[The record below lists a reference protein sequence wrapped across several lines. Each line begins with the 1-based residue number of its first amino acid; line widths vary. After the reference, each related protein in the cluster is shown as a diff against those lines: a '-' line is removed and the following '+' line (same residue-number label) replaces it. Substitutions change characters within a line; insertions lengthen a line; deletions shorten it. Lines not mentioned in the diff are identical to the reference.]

1 MSKIPR
7 KVVALQSKKK
17 NKQIK
22 KNATKD
28 KSTGNKCN
36 GAVEERLQTQ
46 DDSMPKS
53 EQEPTYC
60 EYSRDE
66 EVLEEEEI
74 LGSDDDEQEDPRDYC
89 IGGYHPVKIGQVYN
103 SRYHVVRKLGWGHF
117 STVWLCWDLCSKRF
131 VAMKV
136 VKSAPHYTETAL
148 DEIKLLS
155 CVRESAPDD
164 PFRKKTVQ
172 LLDDFRVSGVNGNH
186 VCMIFEVLGHNLL
199 KLIIRSQYRGIPL
212 ENVRSIIKQT
222 LQGLH
227 YLHTKC
233 HIIHTDIKPEN
244 ILVCISDSQIRRMAA
259 EALDA
264 QRRGVQLSGSAVSTA
279 PKEKQDNTKMTKSR
293 KRRLK
298 KQQRKQQALLEQ
310 ELDELEELESQEHER
325 RLLDMGLIPADSE
338 QNHEEPEQV
347 DEKPKRDSEISP
359 EQSYSNEVN
368 TTPPTTD
375 SYNISPSKDCHPT
388 TNNTGSP
395 NASTMPQCKS
405 DTEESKDHTK
415 HEQNKGPTD
424 LSEESDQFVQK
435 DNESGSGLAV
445 RRRVK
450 KLPDHSGAADDKA
463 DIPLASVTEPQKT
476 SNTGDRRSVIIQP
489 DGLLAA
495 AAASV
500 MSSTSHSPPESSAND
515 GRAQVKSNFTNSRSN
530 GTEGNEKKLNSE
542 SKSTLTANSTGEGS
556 SKRLSLVAPSNN
568 NSASGQSASN
578 KRRSLLF
585 ETVIHEPDASKEP
598 CDIEVKI
605 ADLGNA
611 CWTYRHFTEDI
622 QTRQYRALEVLI
634 GSEYGPPADIWS
646 TACMAFELATGDY
659 LFEPHSGEDYTR
671 DEDHLAHIIELLGPI
686 PRNIALSGKYSREYF
701 DKRACLRHIH
711 RLKPWNLF
719 NVLTEKYDWPPSEA
733 ALFTSFLEPMLAY
746 DPNKRASAWDC
757 LQHSWI
763 TGQPYSPSV
772 EEGLPNHIPF
782 GVNMPDPL
790 MGDVLSN
797 PSTYYHPHIN
807 QPNVVDPANTAGLCY
822 SQHPHLNKQ
831 YPTVHCVAPQSRNSR
846 SVNYIPPELSF
857 SGNVNPSEYHLSYG
871 SEMVV
876 GGENMPNRSMC
887 VPDSHFQPWSSKL
900 MGSKRLDV
908 VGNVDGTIKL
918 DPVHVGNFI
927 HSLPDLS
934 PAPSDDDYDE
944 EDDDDD
950 DEDDDDETKEGEEDE
965 DESADDEDPRMHSLH
980 HHHRQHHHH
989 SHYYGHPSNTSSVYQ
1004 FLDPPHIMPIETS
1017 DHSHY
1022 TDPLAM
1028 AVAAGLPPSKAAIL
1042 AYAAQALGPDTVWA
1056 GLAAAKKRQ
1065 QQQQQQEQPMSNT
1078 EETTSNSLTNNDH
1091 VILTT
1096 STGKAD
1102 DVGTPC
1108 NTDSLQQQNK
1118 EIDNESHNSGLDVE
1132 DVSNYFSTS
1141 LEVRSATSSTTEDI
1155 SNTPD
1160 YVNNISDIRNFDSEL
1175 QRTVSETITHQYT
1188 EPTETLTEA

>member
-918 DPVHVGNFI
+918 D
-927 HSLPDLS
+927 
-934 PAPSDDDYDE
+934 
-944 EDDDDD
+944 
-950 DEDDDDETKEGEEDE
+950 
-965 DESADDEDPRMHSLH
+965 
-980 HHHRQHHHH
+980 
-989 SHYYGHPSNTSSVYQ
+989 
-1004 FLDPPHIMPIETS
+1004 FLNPPHIMPIETS

-1056 GLAAAKKRQ
+1056 
-1065 QQQQQQEQPMSNT
+1065 

>member
-28 KSTGNKCN
+28 KSIGNKCN
-36 GAVEERLQTQ
+36 GSVEDHPQPQ
-46 DDSMPKS
+46 SQNDPMPKT

-66 EVLEEEEI
+66 ILEEEEI

-103 SRYHVVRKLGWGHF
+103 ARYHVVRKLGWGHF

-136 VKSAPHYTETAL
+136 VKSAPHYTDTAL

-164 PFRKKTVQ
+164 PFQNKTVQ

-279 PKEKQDNTKMTKSR
+279 PKEKLDKTKMTKSR

-325 RLLDMGLIPADSE
+325 RLMDMGLVPADNE
-338 QNHEEPEQV
+338 EGYEEPKQAEA
-347 DEKPKRDSEISP
+347 SP
-359 EQSYSNEVN
+359 EQSYSNETN
-368 TTPPTTD
+368 TTPPTAD
-375 SYNISPSKDCHPT
+375 SRDVSSSRDCQN
-388 TNNTGSP
+388 TNNTVGAVFMDTARAVVSVLGYAASIPFKVCSSILEDKTVPTNNPPKISSVQNDEQSLSWLGNDVPGFINYEDLRIKVPSPLQPGKKRTASISVDFTSSESSTISHANVRSPPPHRSFFHLAFSPLADRLVRKLSWPFISRSP
-395 NASTMPQCKS
+395 NASTKPQCKS
-405 DTEESKDHTK
+405 ETERSKGHTK
-415 HEQNKGPTD
+415 HEQHKEPTD

-435 DNESGSGLAV
+435 DNESGNGPAV

-463 DIPLASVTEPQKT
+463 DAPLASVTEPKKAST
-476 SNTGDRRSVIIQP
+476 TTGDRRSVIIQP

-500 MSSTSHSPPESSAND
+500 MSSASHSPPESTTKND
-515 GRAQVKSNFTNSRSN
+515 RTQAKSSFTNSKSN
-530 GTEGNEKKLNSE
+530 RIEGNENKSNPE
-542 SKSTLTANSTGEGS
+542 SKSSVTTNTTGGGN
-556 SKRLSLVAPSNN
+556 SKRLSLVATSNN
-568 NSASGQSASN
+568 NSVSGQSTSH

-634 GSEYGPPADIWS
+634 GSGYGPPADIWS

-701 DKRACLRHIH
+701 DKRASLRHIR

-719 NVLTEKYDWPPSEA
+719 NVLTEKYDWPPNEA

-763 TGQPYSPSV
+763 TGQPYSPSI
-772 EEGLPNHIPF
+772 EGGLPNHIPF
-782 GVNMPDPL
+782 G
-790 MGDVLSN
+790 
-797 PSTYYHPHIN
+797 
-807 QPNVVDPANTAGLCY
+807 
-822 SQHPHLNKQ
+822 
-831 YPTVHCVAPQSRNSR
+831 
-846 SVNYIPPELSF
+846 
-857 SGNVNPSEYHLSYG
+857 
-871 SEMVV
+871 
-876 GGENMPNRSMC
+876 
-887 VPDSHFQPWSSKL
+887 
-900 MGSKRLDV
+900 
-908 VGNVDGTIKL
+908 
-918 DPVHVGNFI
+918 PVHVGNFI

-950 DEDDDDETKEGEEDE
+950 DDDETKEGEEDE
-965 DESADDEDPRMHSLH
+965 DESGDDEDPRMHPLH
-980 HHHRQHHHH
+980 L
-989 SHYYGHPSNTSSVYQ
+989 SHYYGHPPNASSVYQ
-1004 FLDPPHIMPIETS
+1004 FLDPPQMPLDS
-1017 DHSHY
+1017 PDHSHY
-1022 TDPLAM
+1022 ADPLAM

-1042 AYAAQALGPDTVWA
+1042 AYAAEALGPDTVWA

-1065 QQQQQQEQPMSNT
+1065 EQQAQSINKK
-1078 EETTSNSLTNNDH
+1078 EEESLSSLTNNDH
-1091 VILTT
+1091 ITSPT
-1096 STGKAD
+1096 STIMSDG
-1102 DVGTPC
+1102 GTSC
-1108 NTDSLQQQNK
+1108 NTNSPQQQKK
-1118 EIDNESHNSGLDVE
+1118 EIDDESQNCRLDVE
-1132 DVSNYFSTS
+1132 DVSTYFSTS

-1160 YVNNISDIRNFDSEL
+1160 YVNNVSDIRNFDSEL
-1175 QRTVSETITHQYT
+1175 QHSVNENITHQCT

>member
-7 KVVALQSKKK
+7 KVVSLQSKKK
-17 NKQIK
+17 GKQNK
-22 KNATKD
+22 KNVTKE
-28 KSTGNKCN
+28 KNTGNKCN
-36 GAVEERLQTQ
+36 GALDDRLQPHSPHQ
-46 DDSMPKS
+46 PVPKS
-53 EQEPTYC
+53 EQDPGYC
-60 EYSRDE
+60 DYSRDE
-66 EVLEEEEI
+66 EVLEDEEI

-89 IGGYHPVKIGQVYN
+89 KGGYHPVKIGQVYN

-136 VKSAPHYTETAL
+136 VKSALHYTETAL

-155 CVRESAPDD
+155 CVRESAPED
-164 PFRKKTVQ
+164 PFRNKTVQ

-293 KRRLK
+293 KRRLR

-325 RLLDMGLIPADSE
+325 RLMDMGLLPGGDKRDC
-338 QNHEEPEQV
+338 EEPNVAGEKDPKASTEQLHS
-347 DEKPKRDSEISP
+347 SETNI
-359 EQSYSNEVN
+359 ND
-368 TTPPTTD
+368 PTTD
-375 SYNISPSKDCHPT
+375 AYDVTPNEDHHTTPS
-388 TNNTGSP
+388 NTRSP
-395 NASTMPQCKS
+395 NAFTKTACQSNKEPNDHDKHRS
-405 DTEESKDHTK
+405 DAADA
-415 HEQNKGPTD
+415 
-424 LSEESDQFVQK
+424 SEESDQFVKK
-435 DNESGSGLAV
+435 DDDSGLAV

-463 DIPLASVTEPQKT
+463 DTPLASVTEPQKT
-476 SNTGDRRSVIIQP
+476 SSATGDRSSTIVQP

-500 MSSTSHSPPESSAND
+500 MSGTSQTVPTDASNDTPE
-515 GRAQVKSNFTNSRSN
+515 VKP
-530 GTEGNEKKLNSE
+530 
-542 SKSTLTANSTGEGS
+542 NSTGSKSNEAEVNDKKPNNESKLTPAANTAGGK
-556 SKRLSLVAPSNN
+556 SKRLSLVVPPSN
-568 NSASGQSASN
+568 SISGQSASD

-634 GSEYGPPADIWS
+634 GSGYGPPADIWS

-701 DKRACLRHIH
+701 DKRACLRHIR
-711 RLKPWNLF
+711 RLKPWSLF

-746 DPNKRASAWDC
+746 DPNKRATAWDC
-757 LQHSWI
+757 LQHVWI
-763 TGQPYSPSV
+763 TGQPYSPSA
-772 EEGLPNHIPF
+772 EEDLPNHIPF
-782 GVNMPDPL
+782 GVSLPDPL
-790 MGDVLSN
+790 IGDVLSN
-797 PSTYYHPHIN
+797 PSTYYHPHVN
-807 QPNVVDPANTAGLCY
+807 QQGILDATNATALCY
-822 SQHPHLNKQ
+822 NQHPHLDQ
-831 YPTVHCVAPQSRNSR
+831 QFPPVHCIAPQSRNSR
-846 SVNYIPPELSF
+846 SVNYMPPELSF
-857 SGNVNPSEYHLSYG
+857 SRNVNPSEYHLPYG
-871 SEMVV
+871 PEIVEGS
-876 GGENMPNRSMC
+876 GLSNRSMC
-887 VPDSHFQPWSSKL
+887 VPNSHYQPWSSK
-900 MGSKRLDV
+900 MVSSKRPDV
-908 VGNVDGTIKL
+908 GDVDSTIDL
-918 DPVHVGNFI
+918 ENPIHVGNFI

-944 EDDDDD
+944 DD
-950 DEDDDDETKEGEEDE
+950 DEDDDDETKGDDEDE
-965 DESADDEDPRMHSLH
+965 DESDEEDPRMHSLH
-980 HHHRQHHHH
+980 HHA
-989 SHYYGHPSNTSSVYQ
+989 HYYGHPSNAPSAYQ
-1004 FLDPPHIMPIETS
+1004 FLDPPQIPLESPPHP
-1017 DHSHY
+1017 HY
-1022 TDPLAM
+1022 NDPLAM
-1028 AVAAGLPPSKAAIL
+1028 AVAAGLPPNKAAIL

-1065 QQQQQQEQPMSNT
+1065 EQQMRTAERKNSDSLPNDDGLLSSTSTMATAQSNT
-1078 EETTSNSLTNNDH
+1078 NSPHPCEPEADGESRHGRGLEDLTACHSASGSASEDKCHAPDH
-1091 VILTT
+1091 VDASDT
-1096 STGKAD
+1096 
-1102 DVGTPC
+1102 
-1108 NTDSLQQQNK
+1108 
-1118 EIDNESHNSGLDVE
+1118 
-1132 DVSNYFSTS
+1132 
-1141 LEVRSATSSTTEDI
+1141 RSFE
-1155 SNTPD
+1155 
-1160 YVNNISDIRNFDSEL
+1160 SEL
-1175 QRTVSETITHQYT
+1175 HTVNENTTHQYI
-1188 EPTETLTEA
+1188 EPTETFTEA

>member
-22 KNATKD
+22 KNAPKD
-28 KSTGNKCN
+28 KSIGNKCN
-36 GAVEERLQTQ
+36 GAVEDRLQPQ
-46 DDSMPKS
+46 DDATPKN

-279 PKEKQDNTKMTKSR
+279 PKEKQDNMKMTKSR

-325 RLLDMGLIPADSE
+325 RLLDMGLIPADNE
-338 QNHEEPEQV
+338 HNHEKPEQV
-347 DEKPKRDSEISP
+347 DEKPKRDSEVSP
-359 EQSYSNEVN
+359 EQSYSNEAN
-368 TTPPTTD
+368 TTPPTAD
-375 SYNISPSKDCHPT
+375 SYNASPSKDCHPT

-395 NASTMPQCKS
+395 DVSTKPQCKN

-415 HEQNKGPTD
+415 HKQNKGPTD
-424 LSEESDQFVQK
+424 LSEESDQFIRE

-463 DIPLASVTEPQKT
+463 DTPLAPVTEPQKT
-476 SNTGDRRSVIIQP
+476 STTGDRRSVIIQP

-500 MSSTSHSPPESSAND
+500 MSSTSHSPPESSAKD
-515 GRAQVKSNFTNSRSN
+515 DQGQVKSNFTNSRSN
-530 GTEGNEKKLNSE
+530 GTEGNERKLNSE
-542 SKSTLTANSTGEGS
+542 SKSTLTVNNTGEGS
-556 SKRLSLVAPSNN
+556 SKRLSLVTPSNN
-568 NSASGQSASN
+568 NAVSGQSASN

-782 GVNMPDPL
+782 GVNIPDPL

-797 PSTYYHPHIN
+797 PSTYYHPHVN
-807 QPNVVDPANTAGLCY
+807 QPNIVDPANAAGLCY
-822 SQHPHLNKQ
+822 NQHPHLKKQ

-871 SEMVV
+871 SEMVM
-876 GGENMPNRSMC
+876 GGESMPNRSMC

-908 VGNVDGTIKL
+908 VSNVDGTINL

-950 DEDDDDETKEGEEDE
+950 EDDDDETKEGEEDE
-965 DESADDEDPRMHSLH
+965 DESGDDEDPRMHSLH
-980 HHHRQHHHH
+980 HHHRQHHH

-1004 FLDPPHIMPIETS
+1004 FLDPPHIMPVESS

-1022 TDPLAM
+1022 ADPLAM

-1065 QQQQQQEQPMSNT
+1065 QQQQVQPMNNT
-1078 EETTSNSLTNNDH
+1078 EETTSDSLTNNDH

-1096 STGKAD
+1096 STIKID
-1102 DVGTPC
+1102 DDGTPC
-1108 NTDSLQQQNK
+1108 NTDSLQQQKK
-1118 EIDNESHNSGLDVE
+1118 EIDNELHNSGLDVE

-1175 QRTVSETITHQYT
+1175 QRTVSENITHQYT

>member
-7 KVVALQSKKK
+7 KVVALQNKKK
-17 NKQIK
+17 SKQTA
-22 KNATKD
+22 KNVTKD
-28 KSTGNKCN
+28 KPSGNKCI
-36 GAVEERLQTQ
+36 R
-46 DDSMPKS
+46 
-53 EQEPTYC
+53 
-60 EYSRDE
+60 
-66 EVLEEEEI
+66 EEEI

-89 IGGYHPVKIGQVYN
+89 KGGYHPVKIGQVYN

-136 VKSAPHYTETAL
+136 VKSALHYTETAL

-164 PFRKKTVQ
+164 PFRNKTVQ

-293 KRRLK
+293 KRRLR

-325 RLLDMGLIPADSE
+325 RMMDMGLIPAENE
-338 QNHEEPEQV
+338 QNHEESELI
-347 DEKPKRDSEISP
+347 DEKTKNNYKASP
-359 EQSYSNEVN
+359 EKSCLNDIN
-368 TTPPTTD
+368 ATTPTTD
-375 SYNISPSKDCHPT
+375 SCNISPSEDYQSSA
-388 TNNTGSP
+388 NNTGSP
-395 NASTMPQCKS
+395 NASSAKVACKNVDS
-405 DTEESKDHTK
+405 EDLNEHPKRGPK
-415 HEQNKGPTD
+415 KGTTD

-435 DNESGSGLAV
+435 DNESGNGLAV

-463 DIPLASVTEPQKT
+463 DTPVASVTEPKKT
-476 SNTGDRRSVIIQP
+476 STTTGDRRSVIVQP

-500 MSSTSHSPPESSAND
+500 MSDTNECTSKSLTNNNSTK
-515 GRAQVKSNFTNSRSN
+515 VKSNFTSSKSN
-530 GTEGNEKKLNSE
+530 GTEGNQKKLNSE
-542 SKSTLTANSTGEGS
+542 SKSTSATNTTSCEGVN
-556 SKRLSLVAPSNN
+556 SKRLSLAAPPN
-568 NSASGQSASN
+568 NSVSSQSVSN

-585 ETVIHEPDASKEP
+585 DTVIHEPDASKEP

-634 GSEYGPPADIWS
+634 GSGYGPPADIWS

-701 DKRACLRHIH
+701 DKRACLRHIR

-719 NVLTEKYDWPPSEA
+719 NVLTEKYDWPPNEA

-746 DPNKRASAWDC
+746 DPNRRASAWDC

-763 TGQPYSPSV
+763 TGQPYTPSV

-782 GVNMPDPL
+782 GVNTPDPV

-797 PSTYYHPHIN
+797 PSTYCYSHRS
-807 QPNVVDPANTAGLCY
+807 QPASMIDPTNTAGLCY

-846 SVNYIPPELSF
+846 SVNCIPPELSF
-857 SGNVNPSEYHLSYG
+857 SGNVNPSDYHLTYG
-871 SEMVV
+871 SEVV
-876 GGENMPNRSMC
+876 DLAGGAGMPNHNVC
-887 VPDSHFQPWSSKL
+887 LPDSYYQPWSSKSI
-900 MGSKRLDV
+900 GSKRPDV
-908 VGNVDGTIKL
+908 GVVDGTI
-918 DPVHVGNFI
+918 
-927 HSLPDLS
+927 
-934 PAPSDDDYDE
+934 
-944 EDDDDD
+944 
-950 DEDDDDETKEGEEDE
+950 
-965 DESADDEDPRMHSLH
+965 
-980 HHHRQHHHH
+980 
-989 SHYYGHPSNTSSVYQ
+989 
-1004 FLDPPHIMPIETS
+1004 
-1017 DHSHY
+1017 
-1022 TDPLAM
+1022 
-1028 AVAAGLPPSKAAIL
+1028 
-1042 AYAAQALGPDTVWA
+1042 
-1056 GLAAAKKRQ
+1056 
-1065 QQQQQQEQPMSNT
+1065 
-1078 EETTSNSLTNNDH
+1078 
-1091 VILTT
+1091 
-1096 STGKAD
+1096 
-1102 DVGTPC
+1102 
-1108 NTDSLQQQNK
+1108 
-1118 EIDNESHNSGLDVE
+1118 GLDYTV
-1132 DVSNYFSTS
+1132 
-1141 LEVRSATSSTTEDI
+1141 LEIV
-1155 SNTPD
+1155 
-1160 YVNNISDIRNFDSEL
+1160 
-1175 QRTVSETITHQYT
+1175 QY
-1188 EPTETLTEA
+1188 P